1 MLVVGG
7 GPAGMAAAARA
18 ANAGMAVTI
27 VDEGESLGG
36 QYYRTRRLATG
47 RGSPREFTRRFPSV
61 RVLSETVLFDAPT
74 SHSAAVWS
82 QEHGAEVL
90 SYDAVCVATGA
101 YDRSVPVPGWTLPGV
116 LTAGGAHTLAHG
128 FRTGPGR
135 RMVVAGAGPFLLP
148 VACGLAAIGCSVEL
162 VDAASTREYLRGVRP
177 ALRNAPLLA
186 EASWYGLQLAKHRV
200 HLYRSGRVIT
210 RIHGEGRV
218 ESVTIQDVDSDWRG
232 VCGTEVDVAADGVCL
247 SFGFVPQ
254 LELPHLLGCSIRY
267 QGESGDFAVVV
278 DANMRT
284 TIEAVFA
291 AGETTGIA
299 GVRVSRVE
307 GQIAGLTAAFDAGVI
322 TRTRLQSEVEPLQRV
337 ARHLRVFSE
346 WMRLAF
352 RPRPGLWEL
361 AEPNTIVCR
370 CEDVDL
376 AQVDGALAANDVSLS
391 AVKSDTRA
399 GMGLCQG
406 RVCGPY
412 IVERLRETHAYR
424 VPDGHLPWS
433 VRPPI
438 RRVPLSAWMQA
449 YSEDR

>member
-1 MLVVGG
+1 M
-7 GPAGMAAAARA
+7 
-18 ANAGMAVTI
+18 
-27 VDEGESLGG
+27 
-36 QYYRTRRLATG
+36 
-47 RGSPREFTRRFPSV
+47 
-61 RVLSETVLFDAPT
+61 
-74 SHSAAVWS
+74 
-82 QEHGAEVL
+82 
-90 SYDAVCVATGA
+90 
-101 YDRSVPVPGWTLPGV
+101 
-116 LTAGGAHTLAHG
+116 
-128 FRTGPGR
+128 
-135 RMVVAGAGPFLLP
+135 
-148 VACGLAAIGCSVEL
+148 
-162 VDAASTREYLRGVRP
+162 
-177 ALRNAPLLA
+177 
-186 EASWYGLQLAKHRV
+186 
-200 HLYRSGRVIT
+200 
-210 RIHGEGRV
+210 
-218 ESVTIQDVDSDWRG
+218 TIQDVDSDWRG

-412 IVERLRETHAYR
+412 IVERLRETSFVQSPGWALAVECSSPDSAGATICVDASLLGGPMSARQPSADVVVVGAGVIGAACACALSAAGLRVTILERDGLAAGTSRACQSGIGFGLDMDDYELAWSLASNQAYR
-424 VPDGHLPWS
+424 DLAAQGADIDYVPCGALIVTSPA
-433 VRPPI
+433 
-438 RRVPLSAWMQA
+438 RRSG
-449 YSEDR
+449 